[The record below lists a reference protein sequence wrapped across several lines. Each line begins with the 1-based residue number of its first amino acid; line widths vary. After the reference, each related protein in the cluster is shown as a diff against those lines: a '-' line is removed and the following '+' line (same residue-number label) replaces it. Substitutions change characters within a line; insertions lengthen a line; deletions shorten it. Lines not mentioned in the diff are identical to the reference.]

1 MEMYEENKVKVKV
14 DDVFVEGEIPEHE
27 EHHEGFG
34 AKVKRGLRNFVNDP
48 VSGGKKVGLLVG
60 ALVLGGLMERHHSRK
75 DRELLEEE
83 ITQTVLDKD
92 LKPTGEVVKMKKRD
106 VIAGID
112 KTHYVDIRP
121 ITKVQ
126 SYREFKKKN

>member
-1 MEMYEENKVKVKV
+1 MYEEEMEKVEV
-14 DDVFVEGEIPEHE
+14 DDVIIEESVPEYE
-27 EHHEGFG
+27 EHHESFG
-34 AKVKRGLRNFVNDP
+34 VKVKRGLRNFVNDP

-92 LKPTGEVVKMKKRD
+92 LKPTGEVVKMKKRE

-126 SYREFKKKN
+126 SYREFRKKK

>member
-1 MEMYEENKVKVKV
+1 MYEEEMEKVEIM
-14 DDVFVEGEIPEHE
+14 DEEVFVEEETAERESFGE
-27 EHHEGFG
+27 
-34 AKVKRGLRNFVNDP
+34 KVKKGVKNFINDP

-60 ALVLGGLMERHHSRK
+60 ALVLGGMLERHHSRK

-126 SYREFKKKN
+126 SYREFRKKK